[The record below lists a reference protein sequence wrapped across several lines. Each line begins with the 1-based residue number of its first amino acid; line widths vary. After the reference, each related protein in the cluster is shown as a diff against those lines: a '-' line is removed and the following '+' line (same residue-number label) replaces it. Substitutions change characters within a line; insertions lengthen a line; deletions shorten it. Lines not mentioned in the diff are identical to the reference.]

1 MSLNDEALVGR
12 LLGSSG
18 NVHLW
23 RMEAAAR
30 YHAGTGRGPCRRALP
45 PDLQESTCRFSTA
58 LP

>member
-45 PDLQESTCRFSTA
+45 P
-58 LP
+58 